1 MTDATK
7 GNILFVDD
15 DKFLADMYGMKFT
28 SAGYTVQS
36 CLSVTEA
43 LDVLKS
49 GFAPD
54 AIVFDLTMPE
64 RDGFSFLEE
73 LTSSHLVPNA
83 ALIALTNLSDP
94 AEKTKAEHLGV
105 HRYIVK
111 ASMIPSE
118 VVGVVGEEI
127 AKRKGAKRS

>member
-36 CLSVTEA
+36 CLSVAEA
-43 LDVLKS
+43 LTALKS
-49 GFAPD
+49 GFVPD

-64 RDGFSFLEE
+64 RDGFSFIEE
-73 LTSSHLVPNA
+73 LSQGKLAPAA
-83 ALIALTNLSDP
+83 ALIALTNQSDP

-118 VVGVVGEEI
+118 VVQAVGEEI
-127 AKRKGAKRS
+127 AKRKGGKRS

>member
-1 MTDATK
+1 MTDAPK

-36 CLSVTEA
+36 CLSAAEA
-43 LDVLKS
+43 LSALKS

-54 AIVFDLTMPE
+54 AVVFDLMMPE
-64 RDGFSFLEE
+64 RDGFSFLDE
-73 LTSSHLVPNA
+73 LLQEHLAPKA
-83 ALIALTNLSDP
+83 ALIALTNQSDP
-94 AEKTKAEHLGV
+94 AEKAKAEHLGINS
-105 HRYIVK
+105 YIVK

-118 VVGVVGEEI
+118 VVQAVGEEI
-127 AKRKGAKRS
+127 LKRRDAKRS